1 MAHRK
6 DSLALLL
13 LASLI
18 VFFAGEMVWGDKLP
32 LYRDLG
38 TYFYPMRF
46 SLAESFKTGA
56 LPLWDRHVAMG
67 YPLLADFQSGAF
79 YPPHLLYLILP
90 FFAAVR
96 VLFVVHY
103 LIGGVGTYLI
113 FRRWGYPPFL
123 AVIAGVLFTLG
134 GTMVSLTNVLNHFQ
148 AAVWL
153 PWVVLCADQFFRERR
168 WKTFL
173 LLTAV
178 LTVQFLAGSPEIY
191 LMTQAL
197 VLVYCL
203 RVAPAG
209 ARGPGAAILTL
220 AGANLIVAGLSMA
233 QILPTLEL
241 FSESRAR
248 VPFTLGEATDW
259 SLRPLNLLNFFFIDK
274 AVDAASYTSPKL
286 FFSGRTPFLLSYY
299 MGALVPLGAL
309 LWLYYGSRREKLVV
323 LALIGFSLAAALGS
337 YTPLYPFL
345 FTHLPFFKIF
355 RFPEKF
361 VFITYAALLYATLAG
376 LKDFLQSEFDWR
388 RPFFLASLLCVAE
401 LLLYGYLRWHPADLS
416 RFMVRSIHNPAATD
430 ATLKRAS
437 LFFVHFETA
446 LALGFGILAILILK
460 KTGRLRPWLFAA
472 LFTALTFGDLYSA
485 HRSYQFLAPTEIM
498 ERSPRL
504 LESPDVEPNRLFYYP
519 GPADVHPSYFTM
531 PRELPLN
538 EFHAV
543 VFGSLLPNQGAL
555 FGFDYMQE
563 LDALGRWPYLAFL
576 GEARKLERSR
586 LFHLLGALNIQYV
599 TALHALPEEGIAT
612 VRAIP
617 ERNSWLYRIDKVV
630 PRTYIV
636 QHAVVEADTR
646 KTIALLASPEFDAAK
661 TAVVQ
666 EDPALSASP
675 GARANARIARYANT
689 TVDIEASLDA
699 PGILVLADSY
709 YPGWRVYVDDKEGE
723 ILRANLFFRGV
734 KLAAGMH
741 RVEFRYEPRSFQSGL
756 WISLTTLAGLTLAS
770 VVGFVRKQKR
780 RGVSADA
787 PRTA

>member
-1 MAHRK
+1 MTHRK

-13 LASLI
+13 LAALI

-46 SLAESFKTGA
+46 SLAESFKTGG

-79 YPPHLLYLILP
+79 YPPHLLFLILS

-96 VLFVVHY
+96 TLFVVHY
-103 LIGGVGTYLI
+103 LIGGAGAYLI
-113 FRRWGYPPFL
+113 FRRWGYSPFL

-153 PWVVLCADQFFRERR
+153 PWAVLCADEFFRERS
-168 WKTFL
+168 WKNFL
-173 LLTAV
+173 FLTAV
-178 LTVQFLAGSPEIY
+178 LTVQFLAGSPEVY
-191 LMTQAL
+191 LITQAL
-197 VLVYCL
+197 VFLYCL
-203 RVAPAG
+203 RAGAAG
-209 ARGPGAAILTL
+209 ARDVGAAFLTL

-248 VPFTLGEATDW
+248 VPFTLGEAADW

-286 FFSGRTPFLLSYY
+286 FFSGRTPFMLSYY
-299 MGALVPLGAL
+299 MGALVPLAAL
-309 LWLYYGSRREKLVV
+309 LWLYYGSRREKVVV
-323 LALIGFSLAAALGS
+323 LALIGFSLAAALGT

-361 VFITYAALLYATLAG
+361 IFITYAALLYAALAG
-376 LKDFLQSEFDWR
+376 LRDFLQSELDWK
-388 RPFFLASLLCVAE
+388 RPFFLAALLFVAE
-401 LLLYGYLRWHPADLS
+401 LLLYGYLRWHPSELS
-416 RFMVRSIHNPAATD
+416 RFIAWSIHDAAATD
-430 ATLKRAS
+430 ATLKRSS

-446 LALGFGILAILILK
+446 LALGFGILAILLFK
-460 KTGRLRPWLFAA
+460 KTGRLRPWLFTT
-472 LFTALTFGDLYSA
+472 LLTALAFGDLYSA

-504 LESPDVEPNRLFYYP
+504 LERPDAEPNRLFYYP
-519 GPADVHPSYFTM
+519 GAADVHPSYFTL

-543 VFGSLLPNQGAL
+543 VFGSLLPNQGVL

-576 GEARKLERSR
+576 GEARKLDRPR
-586 LFHLLGALNIQYV
+586 LFHLLGALNVQYV

-612 VRAIP
+612 ARAMP
-617 ERNSWLYRIDKVV
+617 ERYSWLYKIDKVV
-630 PRTYIV
+630 PRAYIV
-636 QHAVVEADTR
+636 QQTVVEADAR
-646 KTIALLASPEFDAAK
+646 KTIARLASLEFDAAK

-666 EDPALSASP
+666 EGPALSASP
-675 GARANARIARYANT
+675 GARANVRIARYENT

-699 PGILVLADSY
+699 PGMLVLADSY
-709 YPGWRVYVDDKEGE
+709 YPGWRVFVDDKEGE

-734 KLAAGMH
+734 RLPPGAH
-741 RVEFRYEPRSFQSGL
+741 RVEFRYKPRSFRIGL
-756 WISLTTLAGLTLAS
+756 WLSLATLAALALAS
-770 VVGFVRKQKR
+770 AVVFVSKRK
-780 RGVSADA
+780 RGDVSGGA